1 MLPHALNCRPD
12 CTPLVSPGG
21 IEHLVEDMTAI
32 VSADVTLA
40 TLQATLAGTGQWLP
54 IDGDETAT
62 LGQLVSLN
70 STGPLRLGYGAWRD
84 LLLGVQFRNGRG
96 ELITAGGKTVKNVAG
111 YDLTKLM
118 VGQAGQLGQLVT
130 IVTRIYRRPAAA
142 LVARWTIGDGEAITG
157 RVNTLL
163 AGPLRPAW
171 MLISGDELHCGYL
184 GDEPA
189 IAFYN
194 EQLAQMPGARIERRS
209 VEADMAERAEHWRWP
224 GNGPA
229 ARLSVPPAQVRRI
242 MQQAG
247 ATAADPVHGIV
258 LVHGRDRAEIER
270 IGARGLF
277 WDGSAMS
284 PLHLR
289 PAEAAMAE
297 RLKAAF
303 S

>member
-40 TLQATLAGTGQWLP
+40 TLRATLAGTGQWLP

-84 LLLGVQFRNGRG
+84 LLLGMQFRNGRG

-118 VGQAGQLGQLVT
+118 VGQAGQLGQIMT

-142 LVARWTIGDGEAITG
+142 LVARWTIGDSEAITG

-209 VEADMAERAEHWRWP
+209 VEADMAERAERWRWP